1 LYGFSSGISS
11 LPLAEELHLGT
22 SLALSAHHW
31 LDSTRTRDKV
41 EQSARESNQQAE
53 IHSTAAGLDLM
64 QKATELFKLER
75 RSMLCDRTEYAIEID
90 MRGEIVS
97 NGAQL

>member
-11 LPLAEELHLGT
+11 LSLAEELHLGT

-31 LDSTRTRDKV
+31 LDSTRIGDKV
-41 EQSARESNQQAE
+41 EQSAGGPTNKPKSKARRLVWA
-53 IHSTAAGLDLM
+53 LM
-64 QKATELFKLER
+64 QKATEPFKLER

-97 NGAQL
+97 SGAQL